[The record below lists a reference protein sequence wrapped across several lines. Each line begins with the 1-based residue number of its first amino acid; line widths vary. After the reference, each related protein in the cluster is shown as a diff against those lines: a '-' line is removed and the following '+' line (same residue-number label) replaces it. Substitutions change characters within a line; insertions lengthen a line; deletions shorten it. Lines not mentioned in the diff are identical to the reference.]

1 MMVSGDDTS
10 SNENEF
16 QNDRILSV
24 AQELVY
30 GCSAGKKWTTKHIGL
45 SSTLHQ
51 ITRSRRVYFIKQI
64 TQSATRMCYVSTYHL
79 LKKLL
84 DL

>member
-1 MMVSGDDTS
+1 MMVSGDDTL
-10 SNENEF
+10 SNENVEF

-24 AQELVY
+24 AQYLAY

-51 ITRSRRVYFIKQI
+51 MTRSRQ
-64 TQSATRMCYVSTYHL
+64 
-79 LKKLL
+79 
-84 DL
+84 